1 MTNTALPFTVVDVG
15 SSDRTLREDARDA
28 LALAVAVS
36 VVAVSF
42 GALATAAGLPLLI
55 TMAMSLLVLA
65 GGAQFLAVAIIAAG
79 GGPVAAVAV
88 SVVAV
93 SFGALATA
101 AGLPLLITMAMSL
114 LVLAGGAQFL
124 AVAIIAAGG
133 GPVAAVAGGLLLN
146 LRHLPYGLAVADVV
160 GDRWPAKVF
169 GAHLLIDEVVAFSRA
184 RGSGARAR
192 RAYWTSGI
200 LLATFWNAGTLL
212 GVVAG
217 SAIPDPSVFGVDA
230 AFPAALLAL
239 LLPALRQSDA
249 RRVGLASAVIAVAS
263 TPFLAPG
270 LPVLAGLLGLG
281 VAGRK
286 ASS

>member
-28 LALAVAVS
+28 LAL
-36 VVAVSF
+36 
-42 GALATAAGLPLLI
+42 
-55 TMAMSLLVLA
+55 
-65 GGAQFLAVAIIAAG
+65 
-79 GGPVAAVAV
+79 AVAV

-239 LLPALRQSDA
+239 LLPALRRSDA
-249 RRVGLASAVIAVAS
+249 RRVGLASAVIAVAA

-270 LPVLAGLLGLG
+270 LPVLAGLLGLA

-286 ASS
+286 

>member
-1 MTNTALPFTVVDVG
+1 LTNTALPFTVVDVG

-28 LALAVAVS
+28 LAL
-36 VVAVSF
+36 
-42 GALATAAGLPLLI
+42 
-55 TMAMSLLVLA
+55 
-65 GGAQFLAVAIIAAG
+65 
-79 GGPVAAVAV
+79 AVAV

-249 RRVGLASAVIAVAS
+249 RRVGLASAVIAVAA

-270 LPVLAGLLGLG
+270 LPVLAGLLGLA

-286 ASS
+286 

>member
-28 LALAVAVS
+28 LAL
-36 VVAVSF
+36 
-42 GALATAAGLPLLI
+42 
-55 TMAMSLLVLA
+55 
-65 GGAQFLAVAIIAAG
+65 
-79 GGPVAAVAV
+79 AVAV

-249 RRVGLASAVIAVAS
+249 RRVGLASAVIAVAA

-270 LPVLAGLLGLG
+270 LPVLAGLLGLA

-286 ASS
+286 

>member
-1 MTNTALPFTVVDVG
+1 LTNTALPFTVVDVG

-28 LALAVAVS
+28 LAL
-36 VVAVSF
+36 
-42 GALATAAGLPLLI
+42 
-55 TMAMSLLVLA
+55 
-65 GGAQFLAVAIIAAG
+65 
-79 GGPVAAVAV
+79 AVAV

-200 LLATFWNAGTLL
+200 LLATFWNVGTLL

-249 RRVGLASAVIAVAS
+249 RRVGLASAVIAVAA

-270 LPVLAGLLGLG
+270 LPVLAGLLGLA

-286 ASS
+286 

>member
-1 MTNTALPFTVVDVG
+1 MTNTALPFTVVDVR

-28 LALAVAVS
+28 LAL
-36 VVAVSF
+36 
-42 GALATAAGLPLLI
+42 
-55 TMAMSLLVLA
+55 
-65 GGAQFLAVAIIAAG
+65 
-79 GGPVAAVAV
+79 AVAV

-249 RRVGLASAVIAVAS
+249 RRVGLASAVIAVAA

-270 LPVLAGLLGLG
+270 LPVLAGLLGLA

-286 ASS
+286 

>member
-1 MTNTALPFTVVDVG
+1 MN
-15 SSDRTLREDARDA
+15 DARDA

-36 VVAVSF
+36 VVGVSF
-42 GALATAAGLPLLI
+42 GALATAAG
-55 TMAMSLLVLA
+55 V
-65 GGAQFLAVAIIAAG
+65 
-79 GGPVAAVAV
+79 
-88 SVVAV
+88 
-93 SFGALATA
+93 
-101 AGLPLLITMAMSL
+101 PLLITMAMSL

-192 RAYWTSGI
+192 RAYWTSGV

-239 LLPALRQSDA
+239 LLPHCDSPTLDGSVSPR
-249 RRVGLASAVIAVAS
+249 
-263 TPFLAPG
+263 P
-270 LPVLAGLLGLG
+270 
-281 VAGRK
+281 
-286 ASS
+286 

>member
-1 MTNTALPFTVVDVG
+1 MN
-15 SSDRTLREDARDA
+15 DARDA

-36 VVAVSF
+36 VVGVSF
-42 GALATAAGLPLLI
+42 GALATAAG
-55 TMAMSLLVLA
+55 V
-65 GGAQFLAVAIIAAG
+65 
-79 GGPVAAVAV
+79 
-88 SVVAV
+88 
-93 SFGALATA
+93 
-101 AGLPLLITMAMSL
+101 PLLITMAMSL

-263 TPFLAPG
+263 APFLAPG

-286 ASS
+286 

>member
-1 MTNTALPFTVVDVG
+1 MPFVPSISSFALTNIARSFTVVDVR

-79 GGPVAAVAV
+79 GGA
-88 SVVAV
+88 
-93 SFGALATA
+93 
-101 AGLPLLITMAMSL
+101 
-114 LVLAGGAQFL
+114 
-124 AVAIIAAGG
+124 
-133 GPVAAVAGGLLLN
+133 VAAVAGGLLLN

-249 RRVGLASAVIAVAS
+249 RRVGLASAVIAVAM
-263 TPFLAPG
+263 TPFRAPG
-270 LPVLAGLLGLG
+270 LPVLAGLLGLA
-281 VAGRK
+281 VAGRE
-286 ASS
+286 

>member
-1 MTNTALPFTVVDVG
+1 MN
-15 SSDRTLREDARDA
+15 DARDA

-36 VVAVSF
+36 VVGVSF
-42 GALATAAGLPLLI
+42 GALATAAG
-55 TMAMSLLVLA
+55 V
-65 GGAQFLAVAIIAAG
+65 
-79 GGPVAAVAV
+79 
-88 SVVAV
+88 
-93 SFGALATA
+93 
-101 AGLPLLITMAMSL
+101 PLLITMAMSL

-249 RRVGLASAVIAVAS
+249 RRVGLASAVIAVAA

-270 LPVLAGLLGLG
+270 LPVLAGLLGLA

-286 ASS
+286 

>member
-79 GGPVAAVAV
+79 GGPVAAVA
-88 SVVAV
+88 
-93 SFGALATA
+93 
-101 AGLPLLITMAMSL
+101 
-114 LVLAGGAQFL
+114 
-124 AVAIIAAGG
+124 
-133 GPVAAVAGGLLLN
+133 GGLLLN

-160 GDRWPAKVF
+160 GDRWPAKVL

-249 RRVGLASAVIAVAS
+249 RRVGLASAVIAVAA

-270 LPVLAGLLGLG
+270 LPVLAGLLGLA

-286 ASS
+286 